1 MSVTATPIPR
11 AGHRF
16 GRAFAALAAL
26 LVLSV
31 LFGMAS
37 AGTATATAQP
47 APTPPPTPSAPA
59 PPPAPVPPP
68 PLPLPTVDGCSP
80 DSPIPACHM
89 TGPTPGQPV
98 PPAPQQPLS
107 PPPCQGPGCIP
118 QSTTPTPPPS
128 GHQPGQPGGQDQQE
142 SSCGITDIPACVN
155 DAIDSFFRDLVTPA
169 LNSLLDLLANTLL
182 TTPTLDQ
189 LPRIGE
195 LWNSSWQIMLAC
207 YGMLIL
213 IAGIIV
219 MAYETMQT
227 RISIKE
233 ILPRVIIGF
242 LAGALSLWVCSQ
254 AIHLANALAK
264 AIMSGGVDENSTA
277 DTLKKL
283 VMGSLNGGFFII
295 FIGLFLA
302 GMLVALLLTY
312 IVRVALTVILM
323 VAAPLALM
331 CHALPHTE
339 GIAKWWWKAFGG
351 CLAIQLGQ
359 SLTLITAMRVFLAP
373 GGFTFFG
380 PTTDGLVNLLVALA
394 LMFIL
399 FKIPFWILGSIRGG
413 GGRSFL
419 GSLVKGFIA
428 YKTFGLMRGLG
439 GGGGGGTPKPR
450 GGPKSSGPTDPY
462 ATTRATSSGQYML
475 PLDGVKRK
483 RAPQPAQRSGPK
495 PAPRTQPGGQG
506 KQLKLPIDGEWPEHK
521 PRRGRDGQYELPLD
535 VRRQPAPTPAAS
547 SRTQSTSRSSSGH
560 QARQG
565 RLPANGEWP
574 ENRPQLGRDGQYR
587 LPITAQPVRRPPPAP
602 PPPSPPRPSTAG
614 KQLKLPTDGEWPEDK
629 PRANRQGQYQ
639 LPLNVRRTRKPAARA
654 EGEPPPAARPKRGPR
669 PRQQALPLDLPKI
682 SPPRPSTRKQ
692 GGEPK

>member
-1 MSVTATPIPR
+1 
-11 AGHRF
+11 
-16 GRAFAALAAL
+16 
-26 LVLSV
+26 
-31 LFGMAS
+31 
-37 AGTATATAQP
+37 
-47 APTPPPTPSAPA
+47 SAPA
-59 PPPAPVPPP
+59 PSPPAPVPPP
-68 PLPLPTVDGCSP
+68 ALPLPTVDGCAP

-89 TGPTPGQPV
+89 PTPAPGQPN
-98 PPAPQQPLS
+98 PTAPQQPPAQPPG

-118 QSTTPTPPPS
+118 QPTTPAPPPS
-128 GHQPGQPGGQDQQE
+128 GHQPGQPGGQNSEQE

-242 LAGALSLWVCSQ
+242 LAGALSLWVCAQ
-254 AIHLANALAK
+254 AINLANALAK
-264 AIMSGGVDENSTA
+264 AIMSGGVDENSSA
-277 DTLKKL
+277 DTLKQL
-283 VMGSLNGGFFII
+283 VMSSLNGGFFII

-312 IVRVALTVILM
+312 IVRVALTVILI
-323 VAAPLALM
+323 AGAPLALM

-359 SLTLITAMRVFLAP
+359 SLALITAMRVFLSP

-380 PTTDGLVNLLVALA
+380 PTTDGLVNLLVSLA
-394 LMFIL
+394 LMYIL

-413 GGRSFL
+413 GGRSL
-419 GSLVKGFIA
+419 VGSLVRGFIA
-428 YKTFGLMRGLG
+428 YKTFGLLRGLG
-439 GGGGGGTPKPR
+439 GGGGGGAPKPR
-450 GGPKSSGPTDPY
+450 GGGPKEPGPTDPY
-462 ATTRATSSGQYML
+462 ASPRATPSGQYML
-475 PLDGVKRK
+475 PLEGVKRQ
-483 RAPQPAQRSGPK
+483 RASKATQRAGAK
-495 PAPRTQPGGQG
+495 PAPRPRPSGHS
-506 KQLKLPIDGEWPEHK
+506 KQLKLPLDGEWPEHK
-521 PRRGRDGQYELPLD
+521 PRLCRDGQYELPLD
-535 VRRQPAPTPAAS
+535 VQRQRAPRPAADSAPRSSAAS
-547 SRTQSTSRSSSGH
+547 SNRG
-560 QARQG
+560 RQL
-565 RLPANGEWP
+565 RFPASGEWP
-574 ENRPQLGRDGQYR
+574 ENRPRLGRDGQYR
-587 LPITAQPVRRPPPAP
+587 LPITAQRVRRPTPPS

-614 KQLKLPTDGEWPEDK
+614 QQLKFPADGEWPENK

-639 LPLNVRRTRKPAARA
+639 LPLNVQRTRKPTRPSAQAPA
-654 EGEPPPAARPKRGPR
+654 PPRPNRSAQ
-669 PRQQALPLDLPKI
+669 PRQQALPLDLPKV
-682 SPPRPSTRKQ
+682 SPPRPSTRRE
-692 GGEPK
+692 GGEST